1 MFILD
6 NYLFN
11 IQEDIVEESEIPV
24 TIEQEKDIYS
34 FQFFIECILDY
45 HNSGP
50 LGAFEKKG
58 KRWD

>member
-6 NYLFN
+6 NYLLN

-34 FQFFIECILDY
+34 FKFCIECAFDY
-45 HNSGP
+45 YNWGP
-50 LGAFEKKG
+50 LGTFIS
-58 KRWD
+58 